1 MFPGFPSGGIAVGMS
16 KTKPAVGD
24 LLYAASS
31 VNADIRW
38 LSRFF
43 AGDPFV
49 ALRVGKKII
58 GVVALLEVNRARR
71 EGAFYEVLNLTEILA
86 VLRKQKP
93 DAGVADVIAK
103 VARDAGVTTLR
114 VPDDFSAGLLER
126 IRALGARVEIAQSPF
141 FPGRVIKDEAE
152 VAELRKANKASV
164 AGFKAVEGI
173 LKASVVKKG
182 FVHFDGKVLTSERL
196 HLAVNQAVLTVGA
209 SNVEGPICAAG
220 MQALDG
226 HSHGSGPIKAN
237 ELIVVDICPR
247 LSSSGYCGDMTRTY
261 LKGKASPEQ
270 RKLVGAVKKA
280 YAIGMKAVK
289 PGVTGAEIHTK
300 VADFFE
306 ESGYKRGVD
315 GAYFTGFFHGLGHGV
330 GLQIH
335 EEPSVSPRGSGPNP
349 LRAGMA
355 ITIEP
360 GLYYPGIGACRF
372 EDSVLV
378 TKTGGES
385 FATHP
390 LRWEIA

>member
-1 MFPGFPSGGIAVGMS
+1 MGLPMKKSKQAAGTVVGE
-16 KTKPAVGD
+16 
-24 LLYAASS
+24 LLYCASS

-38 LSRFF
+38 LSRFS

-49 ALRVGKKII
+49 CLRVGKKIT
-58 GVVALLEVNRARR
+58 GVVALLEVNRARE
-71 EGAFYEVLNLTEILA
+71 EGAFHAVLNLTEILA
-86 VLRKQKP
+86 DLRKRKP
-93 DAGVADVIAK
+93 DAGIADVIVK
-103 VARDAGVTTLR
+103 VACDAGVTMLR

-126 IRALGARVEIAQSPF
+126 IRALGAKVEIAPAPF
-141 FPGRVIKDEAE
+141 FPERVIKDDSE

-164 AGFKAVEGI
+164 AGFKAVEAV
-173 LKASVVKKG
+173 LKASVIKKG
-182 FVHFDGKVLTSERL
+182 FVHFEGKVLTSERL

-220 MQALDG
+220 LQAVDC
-226 HSHGSGPIKAN
+226 HNHGSGPIKAN
-237 ELIVVDICPR
+237 ELIVVDIYPR

-270 RKLVGAVKKA
+270 RKLVAAVKKA
-280 YAIGMKAVK
+280 YDIGMKSVK
-289 PGVTGAEIHTK
+289 PGVTGAEIHKK

-306 ESGYKRGVD
+306 ESGYKKGVE

-330 GLQIH
+330 GLQVH
-335 EEPSVSPRGSGPNP
+335 EEPSVSPRGSGTNP
-349 LRAGMA
+349 LKAGMA

-360 GLYYPGIGACRF
+360 GLYYPGIGACRI

-385 FATHP
+385 FAGHHF
-390 LRWEIA
+390 RWEIA

>member
-1 MFPGFPSGGIAVGMS
+1 MS
-16 KTKPAVGD
+16 KKQKPAGEVVGD

-38 LSRFF
+38 VSRFS
-43 AGDPFV
+43 AGDPFL
-49 ALRVGKKII
+49 ALRVGRKVI
-58 GVVALLEVNRARR
+58 GAVPLLEVNRARE
-71 EGAFYEVLNLTEILA
+71 EGAFDKVLNLTEILA
-86 VLRKQKP
+86 ELRKQKP
-93 DAGVADVIAK
+93 DAGIADVIVK
-103 VARDAGVTTLR
+103 VACDAGVTTLR

-126 IRALGARVEIAQSPF
+126 IRALGAKVVIAPSPF
-141 FPGRVIKDEAE
+141 FPERVIKTDDE

-164 AGFKAVEGI
+164 AGFKAVEAI
-173 LKASVVKKG
+173 LKASVIKKG
-182 FVHFDGKVLTSERL
+182 FVHFEGKVLTSERL

-220 MQALDG
+220 IQAVDC
-226 HSHGSGPIKAN
+226 HNHGSGPIKAN
-237 ELIVVDICPR
+237 ELIVVDIYPR

-261 LKGKASPEQ
+261 LKGKASPAQ
-270 RKLVGAVKKA
+270 RKLVAAVKKA
-280 YAIGMKAVK
+280 YDIGMKAVK

-300 VADFFE
+300 VATFFE
-306 ESGYKRGVD
+306 ESGYKKGVE

-330 GLQIH
+330 GLQVH
-335 EEPSVSPRGSGPNP
+335 EEPAVSVRGSGTNP
-349 LRAGMA
+349 LKAGMA

-360 GLYYPGIGACRF
+360 GLYYPAVGACRF

-390 LRWEIA
+390 FRWEIA